1 MYFLIHFPKYDS
13 CLNFGKFYKSHQEKL
28 CYEYNQRS
36 INKICSF
43 YKSIFALKQIK
54 ASTYAFL
61 AQKYCTMQ
69 WPSGC
74 MLAR

>member
-1 MYFLIHFPKYDS
+1 MTAVLILASFINKTGSRYS
-13 CLNFGKFYKSHQEKL
+13 IYTHQEKL